1 MENNQKV
8 AIILEKL
15 GVKNL
20 NPMQLAANKAILNE
34 RDVFI
39 LSPTGSGKT
48 IAFLLPVF
56 ELLSKEIAGVQCLII
71 SPTRELAIQIES
83 VWKK

>member
-1 MENNQKV
+1 MENNQN
-8 AIILEKL
+8 ITLILKKL

-20 NPMQLAANKAILNE
+20 NPMQMAANKAILNE
-34 RDVFI
+34 KDVFI

-56 ELLSKEIAGVQCLII
+56 ELLSKETSGVQCHGLQNKC
-71 SPTRELAIQIES
+71 LLWWA
-83 VWKK
+83 